1 MRIKKRTCWNTF
13 FSRSSDR
20 LTINFLQPNYTM
32 NTGKNQEKSPDKSGE
47 RTRNFA
53 FLVYP
58 DSAPPEWRETLSEAH
73 VECLISP
80 LHDKDVNPDGS
91 QKKPHWHVMVMFSS
105 VKTRKQAA
113 ELRDAVG
120 GVGWENVASAR
131 GYARYLCHLDNPEK
145 AQYSPEDVVELGGAD
160 YSDVTR
166 RATDAVKAVR
176 EMMRYIR
183 ENNVMFY
190 SDFVDYCADE
200 RPEWFESLVTR
211 NTYAVY
217 TYIKARSKKA
227 DIYERNNIAVNP
239 ETGEIIG

>member
-1 MRIKKRTCWNTF
+1 MKNNANQKKTN
-13 FSRSSDR
+13 DA
-20 LTINFLQPNYTM
+20 
-32 NTGKNQEKSPDKSGE
+32 SGE

-58 DSAPPEWRETLSEAH
+58 DSAAPNWRETLNDAH
-73 VECLISP
+73 VECFISP
-80 LHDKDVNPDGS
+80 LHDRDVNPDGDL
-91 QKKPHWHVMVMFSS
+91 KKPHWHVMVMFSS
-105 VKTRKQAA
+105 VKTRKQASVI
-113 ELRDAVG
+113 RDAVG

-145 AQYSPEDVVELGGAD
+145 AQYDVEDVVELGGAD
-160 YSDVTR
+160 YSDVIR
-166 RATDAVKAVR
+166 RATDAVKSVR

-200 RPEWFESLVTR
+200 RPEWFEALVTR

-217 TYIKARSKKA
+217 TYIKARSKKL
-227 DIYERNNIAVNP
+227 DILSRDMSNDSDSRSSIYDPRPGPYIDLD
-239 ETGEIIG
+239 TGEIFEDKEEENDDESDR

>member
-1 MRIKKRTCWNTF
+1 MK
-13 FSRSSDR
+13 DA
-20 LTINFLQPNYTM
+20 
-32 NTGKNQEKSPDKSGE
+32 DKSAE

-58 DSAPPEWRETLSEAH
+58 DSAPADWRETLNDAH

-80 LHDKDVNPDGS
+80 LHDKDVNSDGTA
-91 QKKPHWHVMVMFSS
+91 KKAHWHVMVMYSS

-160 YSDVTR
+160 YSDVIR
-166 RATDAVKAVR
+166 RATDAVKAVS
-176 EMMRYIR
+176 EMMRYICD
-183 ENNVMFY
+183 NNVLFY
-190 SDFVDYCADE
+190 SDFVDYCRDE
-200 RPEWFESLVTR
+200 RPEWFEALVTR

-227 DIYERNNIAVNP
+227 EICGRELFAVNP
-239 ETGEIIG
+239 DTGEVIGQGGNAL

>member
-1 MRIKKRTCWNTF
+1 MK
-13 FSRSSDR
+13 
-20 LTINFLQPNYTM
+20 TIE
-32 NTGKNQEKSPDKSGE
+32 NQEKMPDKSGE

-58 DSAPPEWRETLSEAH
+58 DSAPADWRETLNEAH
-73 VECLISP
+73 VECFISP

-91 QKKPHWHVMVMFSS
+91 QKKPHWHVMVMYSS
-105 VKTRKQAA
+105 VKTKKQAA
-113 ELRDAVG
+113 ELRDAIG

-160 YSDVTR
+160 YADVIR
-166 RATDAVKAVR
+166 RATDAVKAVS

-183 ENNVMFY
+183 ENNVLFY

-200 RPEWFESLVTR
+200 RSDWFESLVTR

-227 DIYERNNIAVNP
+227 EICARSGIDP
-239 ETGEIIG
+239 ETGEVIE

>member
-1 MRIKKRTCWNTF
+1 MK
-13 FSRSSDR
+13 
-20 LTINFLQPNYTM
+20 TIE
-32 NTGKNQEKSPDKSGE
+32 NQEKTPDKSGE

-58 DSAPPEWRETLSEAH
+58 DSALADWRETLNEAH
-73 VECLISP
+73 VECFISP

-91 QKKPHWHVMVMFSS
+91 QKKPHWHVMVMYSS
-105 VKTRKQAA
+105 VKTKKQAA
-113 ELRDAVG
+113 ELRDAIG

-160 YSDVTR
+160 YADVIR
-166 RATDAVKAVR
+166 RATDAVKAVS
-176 EMMRYIR
+176 EMMCYIR
-183 ENNVMFY
+183 ENNVLFY

-200 RPEWFESLVTR
+200 RPDWFESLVTR

-227 DIYERNNIAVNP
+227 EICARSGIDP
-239 ETGEIIG
+239 ETGEVIE

>member
-1 MRIKKRTCWNTF
+1 
-13 FSRSSDR
+13 
-20 LTINFLQPNYTM
+20 M
-32 NTGKNQEKSPDKSGE
+32 NKTKTQDKNPDLSGE

-58 DSAPPEWRETLSEAH
+58 DSAPAGWIETLQETH
-73 VECLISP
+73 VEGFVSP
-80 LHDKDVNPDGS
+80 IHDGDSNPDNT
-91 QKKPHWHVMVMFSS
+91 QKKTHYHVMIMYSS

-113 ELRDAVG
+113 ELRDSVG

-145 AQYSPEDVVELGGAD
+145 AQYNPEDVIELGGACYAD
-160 YSDVTR
+160 MIR
-166 RATDAVKAVR
+166 RPADAVKAVR
-176 EMMRYIR
+176 EMMCYIR
-183 ENNVMFY
+183 ENNVLFY

-200 RPEWFESLVTR
+200 RPEWFETLVTR

-227 DIYERNNIAVNP
+227 
-239 ETGEIIG
+239 EICARSELIPRRAKSLDK